1 MTEIF
6 KVYENKLNHF
16 TSLTNQ
22 KLEISNLGNVKIDGE
37 LIDFSKR
44 HPSKYHQVHLLYVH
58 RMVAET
64 FIPNPEN
71 KPFVDHIDTNKL
83 NNSADNLRWVT
94 HKENLSNPITKRRI
108 IEERTNRKGTP
119 FSRKKIA
126 KIDSSGN
133 ILDVYE
139 SASEAALRNNIS
151 ISNISNA
158 VHYEERIG
166 RYKNKPNSI
175 AGGFYWK

>member
-6 KVYENKLNHF
+6 KAYENKQNHF

-22 KLEISNLGNVKIDGE
+22 KLEISNLGNVKIDGV

-83 NNSADNLRWVT
+83 NNNANNLRWVT
-94 HKENLSNPITKRRI
+94 YKENNNNPITKQ
-108 IEERTNRKGTP
+108 KQ
-119 FSRKKIA
+119 
-126 KIDSSGN
+126 
-133 ILDVYE
+133 LDYF
-139 SASEAALRNNIS
+139 
-151 ISNISNA
+151 
-158 VHYEERIG
+158 
-166 RYKNKPNSI
+166 NKPGVRETI
-175 AGGFYWK
+175 KKQRREYAKEHPMRRWLTDGKTKLFIDPEYWGEFLDIGFWFKGSNYNRQLAKHTK